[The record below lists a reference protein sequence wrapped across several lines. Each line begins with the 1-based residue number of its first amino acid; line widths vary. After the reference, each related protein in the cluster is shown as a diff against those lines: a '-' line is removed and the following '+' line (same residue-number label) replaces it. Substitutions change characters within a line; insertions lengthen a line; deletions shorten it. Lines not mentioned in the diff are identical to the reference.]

1 MTSLKTIVPALVLVG
16 TIFSSAWG
24 ETDPQRRSLP
34 LLAQDFEKYGYE
46 APLPFGASLGVMLVS
61 QEFKM
66 DNISLGGQPA
76 EVFAI
81 SSARSANSMLMPKL
95 DMWLLPFLD
104 VYAFGGFM
112 SGTMN
117 IDVSLFDFPLLGDI
131 RLPLEFDFEGALL
144 GGGMTL
150 AGGYG
155 PVFAMVD
162 GSYSVADMSSFE
174 SKLDMVMASGRLGVA
189 TGEEGQRAM
198 FWLGGMLQDLD
209 QTLEQMVPVGDTG
222 QMTLV
227 SVDVGVKDPWNM
239 VMGTRLQ
246 AGRRLGLMVEA
257 GFLGRRYL
265 FGNLEYRF

>member
-1 MTSLKTIVPALVLVG
+1 MTSLRMIVPALVLAG
-16 TIFSSAWG
+16 TIVSTAWG
-24 ETDPQRRSLP
+24 ETDPERRSLP
-34 LLAQDFEKYGYE
+34 LMAQDFEKYGYE
-46 APLPFGASLGVMLVS
+46 APLPFGASLGVMMVS
-61 QEFKM
+61 QNFKM

-76 EVFAI
+76 EAFAI
-81 SSARSANSMLMPKL
+81 SSARSTNTMLMPKL

-117 IDVSLFDFPLLGDI
+117 IDVSLFDFPILGDI

-144 GGGMTL
+144 GGGLTL

-162 GSYSVADMSSFE
+162 GNYSSVSMSSFE
-174 SKLDMVMASGRLGVA
+174 SKLDMLMASGRLGVA
-189 TGEEGQRAM
+189 TGREGNRAM

-222 QMTLV
+222 EMTLV
-227 SVDVGVKDPWNM
+227 SVDVGVRDPWNM
-239 VMGTRLQ
+239 VVGTRLQ
-246 AGRRLGLMVEA
+246 SGKRLALLVEA
-257 GFLGRRYL
+257 GFLGRTQL
-265 FGNLEYRF
+265 FGNIEYRF